1 MKSSAMTMSTSRN
14 TPKTKRRRRNS
25 IRPGRM
31 KSRKSGMKYAPGLT
45 LIGEADSGSDV
56 SSMNTTGT
64 SSKDKDTGARINFAT
79 FVEFIIVAAEYFDR
93 NPFVV
98 TRSKI
103 SRFLKSTLFQKCKTD
118 SSGKFSTL
126 TKEDLLQ
133 YFYAVEAKD
142 SARSAE
148 DYAKFRVHQLELMKQ
163 HPYGLYR
170 TPPDLMLARAKD
182 DLFESLCRVA
192 LTSVQPL
199 HLTLKKAA
207 AQRRLGDDLQR
218 LQSITGAVRTT
229 KRSVFW
235 KGDMSSSDEED
246 DEDFIARK
254 IDPPPGI
261 SFIRHSVVS

>member
-1 MKSSAMTMSTSRN
+1 MSTSRN

-31 KSRKSGMKYAPGLT
+31 NSRKSGMKYAPGLS
-45 LIGEADSGSDV
+45 LIGEADNGSDV

-64 SSKDKDTGARINFAT
+64 SSKDKDT
-79 FVEFIIVAAEYFDR
+79 E
-93 NPFVV
+93 
-98 TRSKI
+98 
-103 SRFLKSTLFQKCKTD
+103 
-118 SSGKFSTL
+118 
-126 TKEDLLQ
+126 
-133 YFYAVEAKD
+133 
-142 SARSAE
+142 
-148 DYAKFRVHQLELMKQ
+148 
-163 HPYGLYR
+163 
-170 TPPDLMLARAKD
+170 
-182 DLFESLCRVA
+182 
-192 LTSVQPL
+192 PL

-261 SFIRHSVVS
+261 SLIRHSVVS